1 MLGFVVEACERVL
14 ALDVTSEGRLV
25 GLGPKRMT
33 AADRRAQIIEV
44 VLSLV
49 DKYGVQGTTTAR
61 IATAAGVTEPTLYK
75 YFDNRR
81 EMLLAA
87 LDVVFD
93 RAAEVVTSSDE
104 NDAVERLRRIGQY
117 HTRGT
122 NAKRLGF
129 VNPLFEFVVAP
140 SETGLRDRV
149 RSRNLV
155 IVDALAAIVEEG
167 KAQGRIR
174 QDVDAKRVA
183 WQVMGFYWFEDVS
196 SLMDLSEVVT
206 EGISE
211 EMFDGI
217 IKSLGGQSGL

>member
-1 MLGFVVEACERVL
+1 LVSRRV
-14 ALDVTSEGRLV
+14 
-25 GLGPKRMT
+25 T
-33 AADRRAQIIEV
+33 AGQRRAQIIEV

-75 YFDNRR
+75 YFSNRR
-81 EMLLAA
+81 EMLLSA

-93 RAAEVVTSSDE
+93 RAEEVVRSSDE
-104 NDAVERLRRIGQY
+104 RDAVERLRRIGAY
-117 HTRGT
+117 HTRET

-140 SETGLRDRV
+140 PETGLRDRV
-149 RSRNLV
+149 RSRNLS
-155 IVDALAAIVEEG
+155 IIDALATIVEEG
-167 KAQGRIR
+167 KAQGSIR
-174 QDVDAKRVA
+174 PDADAKRVA

-211 EMFDGI
+211 EMFEGI
-217 IKSLGGQSGL
+217 IGNLVG